1 MSLVKNTYGNYLLDG
16 TMRAMEFDVL
26 SRIVQDVPVRLV
38 TFGDDIDQLFTNCQR
53 LVEKQLME
61 ARWSPYE

>member
-1 MSLVKNTYGNYLLDG
+1 
-16 TMRAMEFDVL
+16 MRAMEFDVL
-26 SRIVQDVPVRLV
+26 SRIAQDVPVRLV

-61 ARWSPYE
+61 ATPESL